1 MKIPLTKP
9 FWTKKEENAAT
20 HALRHS
26 TGVGDGLYSKK
37 LVQKLQKLT
46 GARYV
51 FPVTSCTHG
60 LELAMAALTS
70 QGLLKPGDEVV
81 IPSFTMSSTANCVI
95 LAGAKPVF
103 ADIEKTYY
111 CIDPVDIERKI
122 TKRTRGVI
130 IVHYAGMP
138 CQMEEISK
146 IAKKYKLFLVE
157 DAAHAIG
164 TMYKGKHLGT
174 LGDIGVYSFH
184 GTKNISSG
192 EGGAVLTNDE
202 NLAKYME
209 IYRANGTNRN
219 AYIRGEVDKYSWVG
233 KGSSY
238 FLSDILSS
246 IVIAQLYQID
256 KINKLRNRIAFYY
269 TKQLSKLEREGLLR
283 LPKVPEHTK
292 PNWHIYAVR
301 FRSEDAA
308 TRFIKKMRG
317 KGIEVSR
324 HYVPLHSSPMGVKLG
339 THRTHLP
346 ITETIAKT
354 LVRLPIY
361 PGLTKKE
368 LRYIVSSAVEI
379 LVPVQEL
386 PT

>member
-1 MKIPLTKP
+1 MRIPLTKP

-138 CQMEEISK
+138 CQMEEIYK
-146 IAKKYKLFLVE
+146 ITKKYKLFLVE

-256 KINKLRNRIAFYY
+256 KINKLRNRIAFFY
-269 TKQLSKLEREGLLR
+269 TKKLSIFEKQGILQLPRV
-283 LPKVPEHTK
+283 PKGTD
-292 PNWHIYAVR
+292 PNWHIYAVK
-301 FRSEDAA
+301 FYKEHLADACV
-308 TRFIKKMRG
+308 KKMRD

-324 HYVPLHSSPMGVKLG
+324 HFVPLHSSRMGKKIAPQQSL
-339 THRTHLP
+339 LP
-346 ITETIAKT
+346 VTDTISRT

-361 PGLTKKE
+361 PGLNNKD
-368 LRYIVSSAVEI
+368 LQYICSTLQKI
-379 LVPVQEL
+379 LASMG
-386 PT
+386 